1 MHFVKKSQDA
11 SSGKVHHSQVH
22 RPGAFRPAVPAV
34 MRPLPPGIICPRTL
48 GPTTHRW
55 KKVDWTHPAIGRIRC
70 SDASLVQLLNAS
82 GQRRIA
88 ERGGQLDA
96 SRFPTH
102 PGNDASP
109 LTGRIQFPDASGQRR
124 IVANWTH
131 PVFRTHPGSDASL
144 GEEITGRIQ
153 FPDAS
158 GQRRIAVDW
167 THPVPGRI
175 RAATHRCEL
184 DASSFRTHPG
194 SDASLGEEIT
204 GRIQFPDASGQR
216 RIAVDWTHPVPGR
229 IRAATHRCELDASS
243 FRTHPGS
250 DASLGEEMT
259 GRIQFP
265 DASGQRRITAKLDAS
280 SFRTHPG
287 SDASLGREITG
298 RIRFRTHPGSDASLR
313 NWTHPV
319 PGRIRAATHRCE
331 LDASSFRTHPGSDA
345 SLGEEITGRI
355 QFRTHPG
362 SDASLGEEITG
373 RIQFRTHPGS
383 DASLGEKITGR
394 IQFRTHPGS
403 DASLGGKENGGLSHY
418 FRGEL

>member
-124 IVANWTH
+124 IAANWTH

-184 DASSFRTHPG
+184 DASSFAAASARSALGCRGATGPESGPGRAFEALLLLVFALCADDGPG
-194 SDASLGEEIT
+194 SRD
-204 GRIQFPDASGQR
+204 GQIYSYNYR
-216 RIAVDWTHPVPGR
+216 
-229 IRAATHRCELDASS
+229 
-243 FRTHPGS
+243 
-250 DASLGEEMT
+250 
-259 GRIQFP
+259 
-265 DASGQRRITAKLDAS
+265 
-280 SFRTHPG
+280 
-287 SDASLGREITG
+287 
-298 RIRFRTHPGSDASLR
+298 
-313 NWTHPV
+313 
-319 PGRIRAATHRCE
+319 
-331 LDASSFRTHPGSDA
+331 
-345 SLGEEITGRI
+345 
-355 QFRTHPG
+355 
-362 SDASLGEEITG
+362 
-373 RIQFRTHPGS
+373 
-383 DASLGEKITGR
+383 
-394 IQFRTHPGS
+394 
-403 DASLGGKENGGLSHY
+403 HY
-418 FRGEL
+418 LYK